1 MAKLNAAKQ
10 TLFMGEMLRTS
21 LLNAYAWWTVG
32 VFAGYAAW
40 GLLIATLAVFGA
52 FAFEL
57 LFAPRIEK
65 RTVLTVK
72 DARAVA

>member
-1 MAKLNAAKQ
+1 
-10 TLFMGEMLRTS
+10 MGEMLRTS

-32 VFAGYAAW
+32 TFAGYAAW
-40 GLLIATLAVFGA
+40 GLLIATLAVFAA

-57 LFAPRIEK
+57 LVAPRIEK
-65 RTVLTVK
+65 PTVLTLN